1 MADTAVME
9 NVEQKRAILD
19 GLLDIVGDGGLA
31 EVKVVDLCRRCGVSR
46 ATFYRLFT
54 GVRGVATWYR
64 EYTAAIGTYQIGRSL
79 TCREGHLV
87 SLSMLKRAKPIYMRL
102 SRWGDF
108 DFSTPSVSLHTEV
121 MAQVLSERGAPQA
134 RRTPYVLEGVAACCN
149 TVVTK
154 WFNEGCALP
163 VPELVDVIV
172 GFYPDELRRVFD
184 NPPHPVDVGPL
195 LRELLG

>member
-9 NVEQKRAILD
+9 NVEQKQAVLD
-19 GLLDIVGDGGLA
+19 GLLDIIGDGSLT
-31 EVKVVDLCRRCGVSR
+31 EVGVDQLCRHCGISR

-64 EYTAAIGTYQIGRSL
+64 EYTGAIGTYQIGRTL

-87 SLSMLKRAKPIYMRL
+87 SLNMLLRAKPMYKRL

-108 DFSTPSVSLHTEV
+108 DFSTPSVSLHTAV
-121 MAQVLSERGAPQA
+121 MAQVLSERGIPQT
-134 RRTPYVLEGVAACCN
+134 RRTPYMLEGVAACCN
-149 TVVTK
+149 NIVTK
-154 WFNEGCALP
+154 WFNEDCALA

-184 NPPHPVDVGPL
+184 NPPHPAEIGPL